1 MQRIHRNRAR
11 EHLVNTLLAAAQVAS
26 IPEDWEDMVVARLKS
41 GEQLVAY
48 IVDRTISLDMV
59 ARTLATNQRD
69 GLYTLYVLWGVMF
82 LPDEGVVYEAE
93 DWMAA
98 LAAAYG
104 GKIYGYWVAGAVA
117 EIRPVYFG
125 GATIQYGADIHAA
138 GLRVYVNGVGQWVA
152 DFSAGVAGPALVA
165 EPDSPQAVL
174 GVAQDADWETIKTA
188 YRRLAQQYH
197 PDVNDSAEAVA
208 RMQAINA
215 AYHALSKLQ

>member
-11 EHLVNTLLAAAQVAS
+11 EHLVNTLLAAAQVDA
-26 IPEDWEDMVVARLKS
+26 IPEDWEDMVVARMKS
-41 GEQLVAY
+41 GEQLAAY

-59 ARTLATNQRD
+59 ARTLAANQRV

-82 LPDEGVVYEAE
+82 LPDEGAV
-93 DWMAA
+93 
-98 LAAAYG
+98 YG
-104 GKIYGYWVAGAVA
+104 GKIYGYWVAGDVA

-125 GATIQYGADIHAA
+125 GATIHYGADIQAA
-138 GLRVYVNGVGQWVA
+138 GLRVYVNRAGQWVA
-152 DFSAGVAGPALVA
+152 DFSAGVEGPALA
-165 EPDSPQAVL
+165 APPDSPQAVL
-174 GVAQDADWETIKTA
+174 GVAPDADWETIKAA

-215 AYHALSKLQ
+215 AYQALSKLQ